1 MLFRTHLAFGVFLFL
16 ILFSFVDVW
25 WLFGLGVL
33 FGVLIVDLDSKKSK
47 VGHYIFFRP
56 FQWFVSHRGF
66 MHSIVFGVF
75 VVVLIGIFIGN
86 LALGFLVGFFSH
98 LFLDCMNKRGIALF
112 WPLSKR
118 RVCFFV
124 RSGGIFEDIIFV
136 FLLLVDVFLMIV
148 VVVMKVDILFWIR

>member
-16 ILFSFVDVW
+16 ILFNFVDVW

-47 VGHYIFFRP
+47 VGNYFIFRP
-56 FQWFVSHRGF
+56 FQWFVKHRGF
-66 MHSIVFGVF
+66 MHSILVGL
-75 VVVLIGIFIGN
+75 VVTILIGILNGS

-112 WPLSKR
+112 WPLSKKR
-118 RVCFFV
+118 ISFFV
-124 RSGGIFEDIIFV
+124 RSGGVFEDIIFV
-136 FLLLVDVFLMIV
+136 FLLLIDVFLLIV
-148 VVVMKVDILFWIR
+148 VIFYTNIYILFSL